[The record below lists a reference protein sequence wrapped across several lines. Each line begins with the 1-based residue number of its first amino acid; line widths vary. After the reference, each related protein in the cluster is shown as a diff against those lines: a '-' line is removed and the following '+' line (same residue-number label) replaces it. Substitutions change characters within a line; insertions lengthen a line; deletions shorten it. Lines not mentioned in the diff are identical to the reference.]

1 METRNA
7 KYFEEVVANDVR
19 VVGVGVVACLPRV
32 VYISP
37 SLSLSLS
44 LSMITLRD
52 SSRRRSNKRYVY

>member
-19 VVGVGVVACLPRV
+19 VVGVGVVVCLPRV

-37 SLSLSLS
+37 SLSISL
-44 LSMITLRD
+44 
-52 SSRRRSNKRYVY
+52 